1 MTEIGNKSI
10 VFLDIETN
18 SQLSQIH
25 LCVTK
30 ELRSGEVK
38 CHHKADT
45 LLKMLEE
52 QPQVVAHNGISFDF
66 PILNRLWNTKIT
78 PSMCIDTLVMSRLMS
93 PNRENGHSLESWGK
107 QARQEEDRLQ
117 EGLAQD
123 QQTLF

>member
-1 MTEIGNKSI
+1 MNQAGQKSI

-30 ELRSGEVK
+30 ELRSGEVR

-78 PSMCIDTLVMSRLMS
+78 PSMCIDTLVMLGQQIR
-93 PNRENGHSLESWGK
+93 K
-107 QARQEEDRLQ
+107 EEDRLQ

>member
-52 QPQVVAHNGISFDF
+52 QPQVVARKRTQ
-66 PILNRLWNTKIT
+66 PRKL
-78 PSMCIDTLVMSRLMS
+78 
-93 PNRENGHSLESWGK
+93 GK